1 MRRPCLSSLDLSLQ
15 HPAELDPTSIANEAP
30 AALRAAG
37 DLAARCSKDEDGV
50 ASSFKHHRQLRFRN
64 GGPQTGVE
72 FIRVARP
79 RRRRGHL
86 RRQLADAEVEADV
99 RVVLFVVAFVS
110 GAALH
115 ERHEAFNLLPLQRAD
130 VRQGQGLPAAQTFCG
145 VPQGLTRGHDET
157 PAQSVVGRRLEVG
170 LDEPRALLERRGH
183 RQRPLGLVDRR
194 DLLEGAELL
203 VVVRDLPSSEL
214 EGEEDGAGVDV
225 ELGRAIDVGRVVG
238 AVDRENGEGD
248 VVVAA
253 SEPNPRRRVGE
264 RRDFLEEGG
273 GVVGARGQGR
283 RGRRR
288 QLRRRP
294 RRRRRREARLPL
306 APDLKRVSREGLDG
320 GVFRRSFDAA
330 ALELAQDAVR
340 RHLGRRRHPQEL
352 QPPRGAHAHLPGDAL
367 GGLRA
372 VEQDRDVVGRRVG
385 GAAPNE
391 FIQQR
396 RLGVPPA
403 PRGIR

>member
-225 ELGRAIDVGRVVG
+225 ELGRAIDLAGFLD
-238 AVDRENGEGD
+238 AAADREDDGRCVFLKHAPRGD
-248 VVVAA
+248 AE
-253 SEPNPRRRVGE
+253 S
-264 RRDFLEEGG
+264 RDFLEEG

-288 QLRRRP
+288 KLRHESRRSRRP
-294 RRRRRREARLPL
+294 AALPL
-306 APDLKRVSREGLDG
+306 APDLKSLSWEGLDG
-320 GVFRRSFDAA
+320 GVFRRSFDAVA
-330 ALELAQDAVR
+330 VELADDGVR
-340 RHLGRRRHPQEL
+340 RHLGRRRHPEVL